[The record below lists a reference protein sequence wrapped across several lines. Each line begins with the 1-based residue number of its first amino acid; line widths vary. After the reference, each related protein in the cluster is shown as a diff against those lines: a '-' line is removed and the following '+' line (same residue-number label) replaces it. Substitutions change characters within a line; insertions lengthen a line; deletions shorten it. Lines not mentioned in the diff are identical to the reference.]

1 MKQSL
6 VEASVTLVKVIPGL
20 TGDTV
25 MKWKSALEEPEHELR
40 LQVYLLTC

>member
-6 VEASVTLVKVIPGL
+6 VEASATLVKVVPGL

-25 MKWKSALEEPEHELR
+25 MKWKCTLEEPERELQ
-40 LQVYLLTC
+40 L

>member
-6 VEASVTLVKVIPGL
+6 VEASVTLVKVVPGL

-25 MKWKSALEEPEHELR
+25 MKWKCALKEPERELW
-40 LQVYLLTC
+40 L